1 MGRYQQHRA
10 GVAGLCHGWMCHD
23 LIDTCSRRNVHDFHH
38 RLGDGRHVGRVL
50 VPVQLRQ
57 THLTSVIC
65 PMLCLV
71 C

>member
-23 LIDTCSRRNVHDFHH
+23 LIDARSRRHVHHLHH
-38 RLGDGRHVGRVL
+38 RLGDGGHVGSVL

-57 THLTSVIC
+57 VHRQ
-65 PMLCLV
+65 
-71 C
+71 